1 MAFLYEKDLRDKFWS
16 SYNNKGR
23 AKKYQFECPI
33 RDGSADLIT
42 IEVYQNNYQINAFEF
57 KRDDIKKVLLQAE
70 ANIPYVNKS
79 WIVIPIEKKELI
91 LNRYAQHLK
100 EKRFIG
106 VIGVET
112 SGRYSIIYQPL
123 FQAETKS
130 NQALTN
136 LMMGN
141 F

>member
-1 MAFLYEKDLRDKFWS
+1 VAFLYEKDLKENFWK

-33 RDGSADLIT
+33 REGNADLIT
-42 IEVYQNNYQINAFEF
+42 VESYQQNYQINAFEF
-57 KRDDIKKVLLQAE
+57 KLDDIKKVFLQAE

-79 WIVIPIEKKELI
+79 WIVVPIEKKQLI
-91 LNRYAQHLK
+91 LDRYFNLLK
-100 EKRFIG
+100 EKKYIG
-106 VIGVET
+106 VIGVEP

-123 FQAETKS
+123 FQIEMKS

-136 LMMGN
+136 LMMNN